1 MKHHVGPARTAR
13 EWPGSAYSRTMMFD
27 IGVGETVVLILVPL
41 LILAVILTALYW
53 VIRTAVRHGKQDA
66 ERDRV
71 SRIQS
76 TGSDGR

>member
-1 MKHHVGPARTAR
+1 MT
-13 EWPGSAYSRTMMFD
+13 FD
-27 IGVGETVVLILVPL
+27 IGVGETLVLILVPL

-53 VIRTAVRHGKQDA
+53 VVRMAVRHGKQDA

-71 SRIQS
+71 SRVPA

>member
-1 MKHHVGPARTAR
+1 MT
-13 EWPGSAYSRTMMFD
+13 FD
-27 IGVGETVVLILVPL
+27 IGVGETLVLILVPL

-71 SRIQS
+71 LRVQA